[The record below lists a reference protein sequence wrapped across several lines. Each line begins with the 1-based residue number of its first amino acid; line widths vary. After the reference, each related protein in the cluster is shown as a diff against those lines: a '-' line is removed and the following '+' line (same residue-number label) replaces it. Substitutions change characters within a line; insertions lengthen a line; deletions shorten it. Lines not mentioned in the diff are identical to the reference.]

1 MSFLSIKFQRYLSK
15 MSVSPTLTRLVCD
28 AYREAAK
35 TPALV
40 SAFMEMSSTS
50 SSPLISVNTRWSQTN
65 LSTNTKVTYSKM
77 MMLDRTSMDLVH
89 ESHGVADTGVEMMTV
104 KDDMIVKVRTAA
116 NKEDCQNIELWNRID
131 GLVATFNMKD
141 VDKHAKIY
149 TDAEFGSLQL
159 STDKKTLFYIA
170 EEKKEKNVPFLSQGA
185 LKEDAIMG
193 GEYQ

>member
-1 MSFLSIKFQRYLSK
+1 MR
-15 MSVSPTLTRLVCD
+15 VSPTLTRLVCD

-40 SAFMEMSSTS
+40 SAFMEMTSTS
-50 SSPLISVNTRWSQTN
+50 SSLISVNTKWSQSN

-77 MMLDRTSMDLVH
+77 MMLDRTSLELVH

-104 KDDMIVKVRTAA
+104 KDDTIVKIRSAA
-116 NKEDCQNIELWNRID
+116 NKEDCQNIELWNRVD

-141 VDKHAKIY
+141 VDKHSKIY

-159 STDKKTLFYIA
+159 STDKKSLFYIA
-170 EEKKEKNVPFLSQGA
+170 EEKKEKNVPFLSQGP

>member
-1 MSFLSIKFQRYLSK
+1 MSFFSIKFQRYLSK

-65 LSTNTKVTYSKM
+65 LSTNTKATYSKM

-89 ESHGVADTGVEMMTV
+89 ESHGVVDTGVEMMTV
-104 KDDMIVKVRTAA
+104 
-116 NKEDCQNIELWNRID
+116 
-131 GLVATFNMKD
+131 
-141 VDKHAKIY
+141 
-149 TDAEFGSLQL
+149 
-159 STDKKTLFYIA
+159 
-170 EEKKEKNVPFLSQGA
+170 
-185 LKEDAIMG
+185 
-193 GEYQ
+193 